1 MDGAP
6 EGAVGPPGVSLD
18 PDQQRSMVGDGIR
31 MTDTLSTT
39 TPVTTGLY
47 IGGAERSTEDVL
59 EVVDP
64 ARPGVVVGHAAAAS
78 KDDVADAVAAAKAAY
93 PAWSALSATERAAR
107 MAAAVE
113 GIADERDEDARVLSL
128 ENGKI
133 RQEAWIDALVFE
145 IRWQLALSL
154 ADEVERSTVLPP
166 APGIPVETTVGYQ
179 PVGVVTVIVPFNWPI
194 AILAASLPHALLAGN
209 TAIVKPPPSTPLAT
223 ARLVQRVAEKLPPGV
238 LNVVTGRDGEMA
250 GLIDNP
256 DVAKVCFTGSVNGGK
271 RIMEMAARSLTRVT
285 LELGG
290 NDPAIIRADAVLDD
304 DHLDRLFGAIYDT
317 TGQICM
323 NAKRVYAH
331 RSRMDE
337 LVSGLAARLEKVVLG
352 HGLAEGT
359 TMGPLHQPAQ
369 KAFVAEIVEE
379 AKASGATVLEFG
391 KLPAG
396 ELADGNF
403 LRPAIV
409 VDPDPSLRVVTQEQ
423 FGPVIPVIPFDDD
436 AEAVRLANDTWAGLC
451 ASIWTADAD
460 AATRLGGQLEC
471 GYVWVNDHG
480 AARLDLRAPFG
491 GMKHSGMGRE
501 QGIEGVRAFQD
512 TRSIAHPAPGAAAH

>member
-1 MDGAP
+1 
-6 EGAVGPPGVSLD
+6 
-18 PDQQRSMVGDGIR
+18 

-39 TPVTTGLY
+39 APVTTGLY
-47 IGGAERSTEDVL
+47 INGEERPTAETL

-64 ARPGVVVGHAAAAS
+64 AKPGVVVGAAAAAT
-78 KDDVADAVAAAKAAY
+78 KEDVADAVAAAKAAY
-93 PAWSALSATERAAR
+93 REWSALSAQDRAAQ
-107 MAAAVE
+107 MAAAIE
-113 GIADERDEDARVLSL
+113 GIADDRDEDARILSL

-133 RQEAWIDALVFE
+133 RMEAWIDALVFE

-154 ADEVERSTVLPP
+154 AGEVEQAKVLSP
-166 APGIPVETTVGYQ
+166 APGIPVETTVAYQ
-179 PVGVVTVIVPFNWPI
+179 PLGVVTIIVPFNWPI

-209 TAIVKPPPSTPLAT
+209 TVIVKPPPSTPLAT
-223 ARLVQRVAEKLPPGV
+223 TRLVQRVAEKLPPGV
-238 LNVVTGRDGEMA
+238 LNIVTGRDSEMA
-250 GLIDNP
+250 GLIQND

-290 NDPAIIRADAVLDD
+290 NDAAIIREDAVLDD

-323 NAKRVYAH
+323 NAKRVYVH
-331 RSRMDE
+331 RSRKDE
-337 LVSGLAARLEKVVLG
+337 LVAGLTKRLEKVVLG

-379 AKASGATVLEFG
+379 AKDAGATVLEFG
-391 KLPAG
+391 ELPEGEMAG
-396 ELADGNF
+396 GNF

-409 VDPDPSLRVVTQEQ
+409 VDPDPELRVVTQEQ
-423 FGPVIPVIPFDDD
+423 FGPVIPVIAFDDD
-436 AEAVRLANDTWAGLC
+436 AEAVRLANDSWGGLC
-451 ASIWTADAD
+451 GSVWTADAG
-460 AATRLGGQLEC
+460 AATRIGGQLEC

-512 TRSIAHPAPGAAAH
+512 TRSIAHPRPVEEPSA